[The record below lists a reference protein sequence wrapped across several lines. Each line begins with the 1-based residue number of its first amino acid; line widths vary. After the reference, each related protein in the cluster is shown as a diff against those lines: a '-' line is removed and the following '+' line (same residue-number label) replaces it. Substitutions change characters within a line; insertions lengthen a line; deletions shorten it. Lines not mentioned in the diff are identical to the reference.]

1 MQEFLL
7 KVEGT
12 IHTLSTP
19 WVMGILNIT
28 PDSFYEES
36 RITKP
41 LEAVERAEQMLS
53 QGAKIIDIGGYSSRP
68 GASLVSQEEEWNR
81 LQNVIPAVRALT
93 DKIPGTFI
101 SVDTF
106 RASVAEKAI
115 NAGAHMINDIS
126 AGNLDNK
133 MHKVV
138 AKLKCPYILMHMQ
151 GDPRTMQD
159 NPSYRHITQDIVK
172 FFSERLPK
180 LHDMGIHDTIVD
192 VGFGFG
198 KTLEHNYQ
206 LLRELHAFQ
215 LLGRPILIG
224 ISRKSMVYKALNNTA
239 EESLNGSTALHM
251 AALLQG
257 SNILRV
263 HDVKEVQET
272 ITLFTQLMPNGI
284 NHLLQPWER

>member
-7 KVEGT
+7 KVDGT

-28 PDSFYEES
+28 PDSFYKES
-36 RITKP
+36 RITEP
-41 LEAVERAEQMLS
+41 LEALERAEQMLN

-68 GASLVSQEEEWNR
+68 GASPVSLEEEWNR
-81 LQNVIPAVRALT
+81 LQNVIPAVRALS
-93 DKIPGTFI
+93 DKVPGTFI

-115 NAGAHMINDIS
+115 DAGAHMVNDIS

-133 MHKVV
+133 MHEVV

-151 GDPRTMQD
+151 GDPSTMQH

-215 LLGRPILIG
+215 LLGRPILTG
-224 ISRKSMVYKALNNTA
+224 ISRKSMVYKALGNTA

-263 HDVKEVQET
+263 HDVKEAQET

>member
-28 PDSFYEES
+28 PDSFYKES

-68 GASLVSQEEEWNR
+68 GASPVSQEEEWNR

-115 NAGAHMINDIS
+115 DAGAHMINDIS

-133 MHKVV
+133 MHEVV

-180 LHDMGIHDTIVD
+180 LHDMGIHDTVVD

-215 LLGRPILIG
+215 LLGRPILTG

-263 HDVKEVQET
+263 HDVKEAHET

>member
-28 PDSFYEES
+28 PDSFYKES

-68 GASLVSQEEEWNR
+68 GASPVSQEEEWNR

-115 NAGAHMINDIS
+115 DAGAHMINDIS

-133 MHKVV
+133 MHEVV

-215 LLGRPILIG
+215 LLGRPILTG

-263 HDVKEVQET
+263 HDVKEAHET

>member
-7 KVEGT
+7 KVDGT

-28 PDSFYEES
+28 PDSFYKES
-36 RITKP
+36 RITEP
-41 LEAVERAEQMLS
+41 LEALERTEQMLN

-68 GASLVSQEEEWNR
+68 GASPVSLEEEWNR

-93 DKIPGTFI
+93 DKVPGTFI

-115 NAGAHMINDIS
+115 DAGAHMVNDIS

-133 MHKVV
+133 MHEVV

-151 GDPRTMQD
+151 GDPSTMQH
-159 NPSYRHITQDIVK
+159 NPSYRHITQYIVK

-215 LLGRPILIG
+215 LLGRPILTG
-224 ISRKSMVYKALNNTA
+224 ISRKSMVYKALGNTA

-263 HDVKEVQET
+263 HDVKEAQET

>member
-1 MQEFLL
+1 
-7 KVEGT
+7 
-12 IHTLSTP
+12 
-19 WVMGILNIT
+19 MGILNIT
-28 PDSFYEES
+28 PDSFYKES

-68 GASLVSQEEEWNR
+68 GASAVSQEEEWNR

-115 NAGAHMINDIS
+115 DAGAHMINDIS

-159 NPSYRHITQDIVK
+159 KPSYRHITQDIVK

-215 LLGRPILIG
+215 LLGRPILTG

-263 HDVKEVQET
+263 HDVKEAQET

>member
-7 KVEGT
+7 KVDGT

-28 PDSFYEES
+28 PDSFYKES
-36 RITKP
+36 RITEP
-41 LEAVERAEQMLS
+41 LEALERAEHMLN
-53 QGAKIIDIGGYSSRP
+53 QGAKIIDVGGYSSRP
-68 GASLVSQEEEWNR
+68 GASPVSQEEEWKR

-93 DKIPGTFI
+93 DKVPGTFI

-115 NAGAHMINDIS
+115 DAGAHMVNDIS

-133 MHKVV
+133 MHEVV

-151 GDPRTMQD
+151 GDPSTMQH

-215 LLGRPILIG
+215 LLGRPILTG
-224 ISRKSMVYKALNNTA
+224 ISRKSMVYKALGNTA

-263 HDVKEVQET
+263 HDVKEAQET

>member
-28 PDSFYEES
+28 PDSFYKES

-68 GASLVSQEEEWNR
+68 GASPVSQEEEWNR

-115 NAGAHMINDIS
+115 DAGAHMINDIS

-133 MHKVV
+133 MHEVV

-206 LLRELHAFQ
+206 LLCELHAFQ
-215 LLGRPILIG
+215 LLGRPILTG

-263 HDVKEVQET
+263 HDVKEAHET

>member
-7 KVEGT
+7 KVDGT

-28 PDSFYEES
+28 PDSFYKES
-36 RITKP
+36 RITEP
-41 LEAVERAEQMLS
+41 LAAVERAEQMLN

-68 GASLVSQEEEWNR
+68 GASPVSLEEEWNR

-93 DKIPGTFI
+93 DKVPGTFI

-115 NAGAHMINDIS
+115 DAGAHMVNDIS

-133 MHKVV
+133 MHEVV

-151 GDPRTMQD
+151 GDPSTMQH

-215 LLGRPILIG
+215 LLGRPILTG
-224 ISRKSMVYKALNNTA
+224 ISRKSMVYKALGNTA

-263 HDVKEVQET
+263 HDVKEAQET

>member
-28 PDSFYEES
+28 PDSFYKES

-115 NAGAHMINDIS
+115 DAGAHMINDIS

-138 AKLKCPYILMHMQ
+138 AKLKCPYI
-151 GDPRTMQD
+151 QD
-159 NPSYRHITQDIVK
+159 NPSYRHITQDIMK

-215 LLGRPILIG
+215 LLGRPILTG

-263 HDVKEVQET
+263 HDVKEAQET

>member
-7 KVEGT
+7 KVDGT

-28 PDSFYEES
+28 PDSFYKES
-36 RITKP
+36 RITEP
-41 LEAVERAEQMLS
+41 LEALERAEHMLN
-53 QGAKIIDIGGYSSRP
+53 QGAKIIDVGGYSSRP
-68 GASLVSQEEEWNR
+68 GASPVSQEEEWKR
-81 LQNVIPAVRALT
+81 LQNVIPAVRALS
-93 DKIPGTFI
+93 DKVPGTFI

-115 NAGAHMINDIS
+115 DAGAHMVNDIS

-133 MHKVV
+133 MHEVV

-151 GDPRTMQD
+151 GDPSTMQH

-215 LLGRPILIG
+215 LLGRPILTG
-224 ISRKSMVYKALNNTA
+224 ISRKSMVYKALGNTA

-263 HDVKEVQET
+263 HDVKEAQET

>member
-28 PDSFYEES
+28 PDSFYKES

-115 NAGAHMINDIS
+115 DAGAHMINDIS

-151 GDPRTMQD
+151 GDPSTMQD
-159 NPSYRHITQDIVK
+159 KPSYRHITQDIVK

-215 LLGRPILIG
+215 LLGRPILTG

-263 HDVKEVQET
+263 HDVKEAHET